1 MAATTGLVETPRS
14 AAPKSTF
21 PRVVEINSPEVAESN
36 CEAKLPKLP
45 ERCFSARFLCVLF
58 AETKSKGVKHRQGTR
73 LQPREFHRPPSL
85 FQQMVCSRCAMLPTR
100 SFSSPGFRRAPV
112 KLHRAELLAGV
123 AEGSRLPGLPVYLGL
138 GSPGRPAT
146 LRTPGSPRPA
156 HSCPPRPRHR
166 QSPIVAGGVNGI
178 ARHAYLPRRGER
190 AEAFPHQLPFLL
202 ASGSVPLKFL
212 FLFGV

>member
-1 MAATTGLVETPRS
+1 MAATTGLVETLRS
-14 AAPKSTF
+14 AAPKPTF
-21 PRVVEINSPEVAESN
+21 SHVVEINSPEVAESN

-45 ERCFSARFLCVLF
+45 ERCFSAHFLCVLF

-112 KLHRAELLAGV
+112 KLQRAELLTVV
-123 AEGSRLPGLPVYLGL
+123 AEGSQLPGLPVYLVL

-146 LRTPGSPRPA
+146 LRTREAPGPHIPAPLALATDNHPLWLAVSMGSPDMPIYHAGESRRKLF
-156 HSCPPRPRHR
+156 HINCPFFWHLEV
-166 QSPIVAGGVNGI
+166 S
-178 ARHAYLPRRGER
+178 L
-190 AEAFPHQLPFLL
+190 
-202 ASGSVPLKFL
+202 
-212 FLFGV
+212 